1 MANSDT
7 IKAITANL
15 TAILDGLGFKIEDL
29 SADPSMSSSPV
40 CVVLYSGE
48 DFGAGHGERPLY
60 NEIRYSLEVRFSD
73 KHPATSRDKIA
84 DWAHKIRENVHVS
97 ALNTGALA
105 VSKLVSWVN
114 HDGYDVEYSPPVT
127 QIECRLK
134 IRYRE
139 ILT

>member
-15 TAILDGLGFKIEDL
+15 TAILDGLCFKIEDL

-73 KHPATSRDKIA
+73 KHPATSREKIEIGRA
-84 DWAHKIRENVHVS
+84 SCRERV
-97 ALNTGALA
+97 
-105 VSKLVSWVN
+105 
-114 HDGYDVEYSPPVT
+114 
-127 QIECRLK
+127 
-134 IRYRE
+134 
-139 ILT
+139 

>member
-1 MANSDT
+1 MASSDT

-29 SADPSMSSSPV
+29 STDPSMSSSPV
-40 CVVLYSGE
+40 CVVLHNGE

-73 KHPATSRDKIA
+73 KYPTTSRDKIA
-84 DWAHKIRENVHVS
+84 EWAHKIRDAVKVA
-97 ALNTGALA
+97 ALNTGSLA
-105 VSKLVSWVN
+105 ASKLVSWVD
-114 HDGYDVEYSPPVT
+114 HEGYEVEYAPPVT
-127 QIECRLK
+127 QIEYRLRV
-134 IRYRE
+134 RYRE

>member
-7 IKAITANL
+7 VKAIATNL
-15 TAILDGLGFKIEDL
+15 TAILNGLGFKIEDL
-29 SADPSMSSSPV
+29 SADPAMSSSPV
-40 CVVLYSGE
+40 CVVLHSGE

-73 KHPATSRDKIA
+73 KYPATSRDKIA
-84 DWAHKIRENVHVS
+84 EWAHKIRANVNVA

-105 VSKLVSWVN
+105 ASKLVSRVD
-114 HDGYDVEYSPPVT
+114 HEGYDVEYAPPIT
-127 QIECRLK
+127 QIEYRLK

-139 ILT
+139 T